1 MDYRETCDYLFCRTA
16 SYETQGTSGYK
27 EGLEYSLTLDAYFA
41 HPHRQYPTI
50 HVAGTNGKGSVSH
63 MLAAVL
69 QRSGYRV
76 GLYTSPHLVDFRE
89 RIRINGQPVS
99 EQYVV
104 DFVAQNRAFWEPLA
118 PSFFEVTTALAFK
131 YFAEQHVDIAVIE
144 TGLGGR
150 LDCTNIISPILSI
163 ITNISLDHTQLLG
176 HTLEAIANE
185 KAGIIKPATPVVIG
199 ENQSETRPVFER
211 KAKDMEAP
219 IVFAEDDALVGQIQQ
234 NAQGGIV
241 CATRKFGTLRCDL
254 GGLYQRKNLNTVLHA
269 LHILEDKGILSLTP
283 DRDGSSVLDALSH
296 VTEETGLAG
305 RWQTVATAPRVI
317 CDTGHNAGGWT
328 YVSRQL
334 QQIIAQ
340 GTRLHIVFGMVDDKD
355 VEAVVRML
363 PKEAKYYFTKAQ
375 TPRALNEQALLQ
387 LAYKY
392 QLDGQAFTSVSEAF
406 REARH
411 EAGNDGTV
419 FVGGSNYIVGE
430 LLRDCV

>member
-27 EGLEYSLTLDAYFA
+27 EGLENSLALDAHFA

-104 DFVAQNRAFWEPLA
+104 DFVARERAFWEPLA
-118 PSFFEVTTALAFK
+118 PSFFEVTTAMAFK

-150 LDCTNIISPILSI
+150 LDCTNIISPILSV

-176 HTLEAIANE
+176 HTIEAIAHE
-185 KAGIIKPATPVVIG
+185 KAGIIKSATPVVIG
-199 ENQSETRPVFER
+199 ENQIETRPVFER
-211 KAKDMEAP
+211 KAEEMEAP
-219 IVFAEDDALVGQIQQ
+219 IVFAEDDNLVEQVQA
-234 NAQGGIV
+234 NAQGGLD
-241 CATRKFGTLRCDL
+241 CTTRSYGTLHCDL
-254 GGLYQRKNLNTVLHA
+254 GGFYQRKNINTVLHA
-269 LHILEDKGILSLTP
+269 LRTLENRGILSLAP
-283 DRDGSSVLDALSH
+283 DKDGSCVLEALGSVAAL
-296 VTEETGLAG
+296 TGLTG

-317 CDTGHNAGGWT
+317 CDTGHNAGGWV

-334 QQIIAQ
+334 QQIVAQ

-355 VEAVVRML
+355 VEAVVSML
-363 PKEAKYYFTKAQ
+363 PQEAAYYFTKAQ
-375 TPRALNEQALLQ
+375 TPRALSEQTLLQ
-387 LAYKY
+387 LARKHH
-392 QLDGQAFTSVSEAF
+392 LDGQAFSSVSEAF
-406 REARH
+406 REARKA
-411 EAGNDGTV
+411 AGSDGTV
-419 FVGGSNYIVGE
+419 FVGGSNYVVGE
-430 LLRDCV
+430 LLRDCI

>member
-27 EGLEYSLTLDAYFA
+27 EGLENSLALDAHFA

-104 DFVAQNRAFWEPLA
+104 DFVARERAFWEPLA

-131 YFAEQHVDIAVIE
+131 YFAEQHADIAVIE

-176 HTLEAIANE
+176 HTIEAIAHE
-185 KAGIIKPATPVVIG
+185 KAGIIKSATPVVIG
-199 ENQSETRPVFER
+199 ENQIETRPVFER
-211 KAKDMEAP
+211 KAEEMEAP
-219 IVFAEDDALVGQIQQ
+219 IVFAEDDNLVEEVRA
-234 NAQGGIV
+234 NAQGGLD
-241 CATRKFGTLRCDL
+241 CTTRSYGILHCDL
-254 GGLYQRKNLNTVLHA
+254 GGFYQRKNINTVLHA
-269 LHILEDKGILSLTP
+269 LRTLENKDILSLTP
-283 DRDGSSVLDALSH
+283 DKDGSCVLEALGSVAAL
-296 VTEETGLAG
+296 TGLAG

-317 CDTGHNAGGWT
+317 CDTGHNAGGWV

-334 QQIIAQ
+334 QQIVAQ

-355 VEAVVRML
+355 VEAVVSML
-363 PKEAKYYFTKAQ
+363 PQEAAYYFTKAQ
-375 TPRALNEQALLQ
+375 TPRALSEQTLLQ
-387 LAYKY
+387 LARKHH
-392 QLDGQAFTSVSEAF
+392 LDGQAFSSVSEAF
-406 REARH
+406 REARKA
-411 EAGNDGTV
+411 AGSDGTV
-419 FVGGSNYIVGE
+419 FVGGSNYVVGE
-430 LLRDCV
+430 LLRDCI

>member
-27 EGLEYSLTLDAYFA
+27 EGLENSLALDAHFA

-104 DFVAQNRAFWEPLA
+104 DFVARERAFWEPLA

-176 HTLEAIANE
+176 HTIEAIAHE
-185 KAGIIKPATPVVIG
+185 KAGIIKSATPVVIG
-199 ENQSETRPVFER
+199 ENQIETRPVFER
-211 KAKDMEAP
+211 KAEEMEAP
-219 IVFAEDDALVGQIQQ
+219 IVFAEDDNLVEEVQE
-234 NAQGGIV
+234 NAQGGLD
-241 CATRKFGTLRCDL
+241 CTTRSYGTLHCDL
-254 GGLYQRKNLNTVLHA
+254 GGFYQRKNINTVLHA
-269 LHILEDKGILSLTP
+269 LRTLENRGILSLAP
-283 DRDGSSVLDALSH
+283 DKDGSCVLEALGSVAAL
-296 VTEETGLAG
+296 TGLAG

-317 CDTGHNAGGWT
+317 CDTGHNAGGWA

-334 QQIIAQ
+334 QQIVAQ

-355 VEAVVRML
+355 VEAVVSML
-363 PKEAKYYFTKAQ
+363 PQEAAYYFTKAQ
-375 TPRALNEQALLQ
+375 TPRALSEQTLLQ
-387 LAYKY
+387 LARKHH
-392 QLDGQAFTSVSEAF
+392 LDGQAFSSVSEAF
-406 REARH
+406 REARKA
-411 EAGNDGTV
+411 AGSDGTV
-419 FVGGSNYIVGE
+419 FVGGSNYVVGE
-430 LLRDCV
+430 LLRDCI

>member
-27 EGLEYSLTLDAYFA
+27 EGLENSLALDAHFA

-104 DFVAQNRAFWEPLA
+104 DFVARERAFWEPLA

-176 HTLEAIANE
+176 HTIEAIAHE
-185 KAGIIKPATPVVIG
+185 KAGIIKSATPVVIG
-199 ENQSETRPVFER
+199 ENQIETRPVFER
-211 KAKDMEAP
+211 KAEEMEAP
-219 IVFAEDDALVGQIQQ
+219 IVFAEDDNLVEQVQA
-234 NAQGGIV
+234 NAQGGLD
-241 CATRKFGTLRCDL
+241 CTTRSYGTRHCDL
-254 GGLYQRKNLNTVLHA
+254 GGFYQRKNINTVLHA
-269 LHILEDKGILSLTP
+269 LRTLENRDILSLTP
-283 DRDGSSVLDALSH
+283 DKDGSCVLEALGSVAAL
-296 VTEETGLAG
+296 TGLAG

-317 CDTGHNAGGWT
+317 CDTGHNAGGWA

-334 QQIIAQ
+334 QQIVAQ

-355 VEAVVRML
+355 VEAVVSML
-363 PKEAKYYFTKAQ
+363 PQEAAYYFTKAQ
-375 TPRALNEQALLQ
+375 TPRALSEQTLLQ
-387 LAYKY
+387 LARKHH
-392 QLDGQAFTSVSEAF
+392 LDGQAFSSVSEAF
-406 REARH
+406 REAQKA
-411 EAGNDGTV
+411 AGSDGTV
-419 FVGGSNYIVGE
+419 FVGGSNYVVGE
-430 LLRDCV
+430 LLRDCI

>member
-27 EGLEYSLTLDAYFA
+27 EGLENSLALDAHFA

-104 DFVAQNRAFWEPLA
+104 DFVARERAFWEPLA

-131 YFAEQHVDIAVIE
+131 YFAEQHADIAVIE

-150 LDCTNIISPILSI
+150 LDCTNIISPILSV

-176 HTLEAIANE
+176 HTIEAIAHE
-185 KAGIIKPATPVVIG
+185 KAGIIKSATPVVIG
-199 ENQSETRPVFER
+199 ENQLETRPVFER
-211 KAKDMEAP
+211 KAEEMTAP
-219 IVFAEDDALVGQIQQ
+219 IVFAEDDNLVEEVRA
-234 NAQGGIV
+234 NAQGGLD
-241 CATRKFGTLRCDL
+241 CTTRSYGTLHCDL
-254 GGLYQRKNLNTVLHA
+254 GGFYQRKNINTVLHA
-269 LHILEDKGILSLTP
+269 LRTLENKDILSLTP
-283 DRDGSSVLDALSH
+283 DKDGSCVLEALGSVAAL
-296 VTEETGLAG
+296 TGLAG

-317 CDTGHNAGGWT
+317 CDTGHNAGGWV

-334 QQIIAQ
+334 QQIVAQ

-355 VEAVVRML
+355 VEAVVSML
-363 PKEAKYYFTKAQ
+363 PQEAAYYFTKAQ
-375 TPRALNEQALLQ
+375 TPRALSEQTLLQ
-387 LAYKY
+387 LARKHH
-392 QLDGQAFTSVSEAF
+392 LDGQAFSSVSEAF
-406 REARH
+406 REARKA
-411 EAGNDGTV
+411 AGSDGTV
-419 FVGGSNYIVGE
+419 FVGGSNYVVGE
-430 LLRDCV
+430 LLRDCI

>member
-27 EGLEYSLTLDAYFA
+27 EGLENSLALDAHFA

-63 MLAAVL
+63 MLAAAL

-104 DFVAQNRAFWEPLA
+104 DFVARERAFWEPLA

-176 HTLEAIANE
+176 HTIEAIAHE
-185 KAGIIKPATPVVIG
+185 KAGIIKSATPVVIG
-199 ENQSETRPVFER
+199 ENQIETRPVFER
-211 KAKDMEAP
+211 KAEEMTAP
-219 IVFAEDDALVGQIQQ
+219 IVFAEDDNLVEEVRA
-234 NAQGGIV
+234 NAQGGLD
-241 CATRKFGTLRCDL
+241 CTTRSYGTLHCDL
-254 GGLYQRKNLNTVLHA
+254 GGFYQRKNINTVLHA
-269 LHILEDKGILSLTP
+269 LRTLENRDILSLTP
-283 DRDGSSVLDALSH
+283 DKDGSCVLEALGSVAAL
-296 VTEETGLAG
+296 TGLAG

-317 CDTGHNAGGWT
+317 CDTGHNAGGWA

-334 QQIIAQ
+334 QQIVAQ

-355 VEAVVRML
+355 VEAVVSML
-363 PKEAKYYFTKAQ
+363 PQEAAYYFTKAQ
-375 TPRALNEQALLQ
+375 TPRALSEQTLLQ
-387 LAYKY
+387 LARKHH
-392 QLDGQAFTSVSEAF
+392 LDGQAFSSVSEAF
-406 REARH
+406 REARKA
-411 EAGNDGTV
+411 AGSDGTV
-419 FVGGSNYIVGE
+419 FVGGSNYVVGE
-430 LLRDCV
+430 LLRDCI

>member
-27 EGLEYSLTLDAYFA
+27 EGLENSLALDAHFA

-104 DFVAQNRAFWEPLA
+104 DFVARERAFWEPLA

-176 HTLEAIANE
+176 HTIEAIAHE
-185 KAGIIKPATPVVIG
+185 KAGIIKSATPVVIG
-199 ENQSETRPVFER
+199 ENQIETRPVFER
-211 KAKDMEAP
+211 KAEEMEAP
-219 IVFAEDDALVGQIQQ
+219 IVFAEDDNLVEQVRE
-234 NAQGGIV
+234 NAQGGLD
-241 CATRKFGTLRCDL
+241 CTTRNYGTLHCDL
-254 GGLYQRKNLNTVLHA
+254 GGFYQRKNINTVLHA
-269 LHILEDKGILSLTP
+269 LRTLENRGILSLAP
-283 DRDGSSVLDALSH
+283 DKDGSCVLEALGSVAAL
-296 VTEETGLAG
+296 TGLAG

-317 CDTGHNAGGWT
+317 CDTGHNAGGWA

-334 QQIIAQ
+334 QQIVAQ
-340 GTRLHIVFGMVDDKD
+340 GTRLNIVFGMVDDKD
-355 VEAVVRML
+355 VEAVVSML
-363 PKEAKYYFTKAQ
+363 PQEAAYYFTKAQ
-375 TPRALNEQALLQ
+375 TPRALSEQTLLQ
-387 LAYKY
+387 LARKY
-392 QLDGQAFTSVSEAF
+392 HLDGQAFSSVSEAF
-406 REARH
+406 REARKA
-411 EAGNDGTV
+411 AGSDGTV
-419 FVGGSNYIVGE
+419 FVGGSNYVVGE
-430 LLRDCV
+430 LLLDCI